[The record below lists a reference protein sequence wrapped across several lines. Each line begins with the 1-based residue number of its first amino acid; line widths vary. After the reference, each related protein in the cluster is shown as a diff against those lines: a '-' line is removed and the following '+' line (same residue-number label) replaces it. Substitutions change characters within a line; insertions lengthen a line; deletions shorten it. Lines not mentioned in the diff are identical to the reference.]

1 MSNKKNICVFCGS
14 SLPIKLPEINSEIEI
29 ITDIAILKKFA
40 LIYGGAKIG
49 IMGIIANSMMK
60 KGGEVI
66 GIIPKILSKKEIIN
80 NNLTEI
86 IVVESMHERKKKM
99 YDFADVFLVLP
110 GGVGTLE
117 EFAEV
122 ITWKS
127 LGIIKK
133 KIIVLNTK
141 GYYDNLLNQ
150 FKVMF
155 DSKFLYSDIL
165 KDIIILNSAKDLVR
179 YL

>member
-1 MSNKKNICVFCGS
+1 MFNKKKICVFCGS
-14 SLPIKLPEINSEIEI
+14 SLPIKLPEIKSEIEI
-29 ITDIAILKKFA
+29 ITDIVILKKFG

-49 IMGIIANSMMK
+49 VMGIIANSMME

-66 GIIPKILSKKEIIN
+66 GIIPKILSTKEIIN
-80 NNLTEI
+80 NNLSQI

-122 ITWKS
+122 LTWRG
-127 LGIIKK
+127 LGIINK

-141 GYYDNLLNQ
+141 GYYNNLFNQ
-150 FKVMF
+150 FKIMF

-165 KDIIILNSAKDLVR
+165 KDIIILNSAKDLIR
-179 YL
+179 HL